1 MTHCQPRP
9 ATLAATTLALLT
21 ACATPPPPGVPCAD
35 LPAALAGM
43 AGLPALRITQASLQ
57 PADDKGHAAHCLVSG
72 LINER
77 LGIDRKRYA
86 IGFEMRLP
94 AGWSGRFLHQ
104 VNGGNDGVVKPA
116 FGEVAAT
123 VPDALSRG
131 FAVISSDS
139 GHNADDPANAAA
151 GLARGNLFGLDPQA
165 RRDYGYSANGAVWP
179 VAQALMARHYGRP
192 AQRNYMAGCAN
203 GGRHGMV
210 AASRYPDRYDGILA
224 GAPGFNLPRAAVQHA
239 WDIQRWKEVDADI
252 RRAFSPADMRLVA
265 DKVVAR
271 CDGLDLLVDGIVGDL
286 KRCQSAFKLAE
297 LQCPGAKD
305 DTCLSEAQVKAL
317 AQSFAGPRNSRG
329 EALYSDWSFD
339 GGIGAAGW
347 RTWKLESSIPPWD
360 RNPIIA
366 TMGAAS
372 LSYVFSTPPAK
383 PAGTPAALVDYLARF
398 DFDRDAPRI
407 AATDALF
414 KESAIGL
421 MSPPDAANPTLAAFA
436 KRGGKM
442 IVYHGNSDPVFS
454 VNDTLAW
461 AERLQHNLGPQAA
474 GAVARVFPV
483 PGMGHC
489 QGGPATD
496 QFDGL
501 GALVAWVEQG
511 QAPGRIEART
521 HSGNVG
527 GGVGGGV
534 AGSGAGPS
542 SGTARAGVPAN
553 RELPAGWSAQRSRPL
568 CPWPQVARYA
578 GGDVEAAAS
587 FRCASP

>member
-1 MTHCQPRP
+1 MTYAHPRAMNARLLP
-9 ATLAATTLALLT
+9 GLAATTLALLT
-21 ACATPPPPGVPCAD
+21 ACATPPPPGVPCVD
-35 LPAALAGM
+35 LPAALVGVAGM
-43 AGLPALRITQASLQ
+43 PALRVTQASLQ
-57 PADDKGHAAHCLVSG
+57 PADAKGHAAHCLVTG
-72 LINER
+72 QINER
-77 LGIDRKRYA
+77 VGVGRKRYA

-151 GLARGNLFGLDPQA
+151 GLARGNVFGLDPQA

-210 AASRYPDRYDGILA
+210 AASRYAARYDGILA
-224 GAPGFNLPRAAVQHA
+224 GAPGFNLPRAAIQHA
-239 WDIQRWKEVDADI
+239 WDIQSWRLADADI
-252 RRAFSPADMRLVA
+252 RRAFSPADMRRVA
-265 DKVVAR
+265 DRVVAR

-286 KRCQSAFKLAE
+286 RRCQSAFKLAE
-297 LQCPGAKD
+297 LQCTGAKH

-317 AQSFAGPRNSRG
+317 ARSFAGPRNSRG

-339 GGIGAAGW
+339 AGIGAAGW
-347 RTWKLESSIPPWD
+347 RTWKLESSVLPWQ
-360 RNPIIA
+360 RYPIIA
-366 TMGAAS
+366 TLGAAS
-372 LSYVFSTPPAK
+372 LAYVFSTPPAK
-383 PAGTPAALVDYLARF
+383 PAGTPAALLDYLARF

-407 AATDALF
+407 AASDALF
-414 KESAIGL
+414 KESALAL

-436 KRGGKM
+436 HRGGKM
-442 IVYHGNSDPVFS
+442 IIYHGSSDPVFS

-461 AERLQHNLGPQAA
+461 ADRLQHNLGPVSA
-474 GAVARVFPV
+474 GTVARVFVV

-501 GALVAWVEQG
+501 GALVAWVEEG
-511 QAPGRIEART
+511 KAPDRIEARV
-521 HSGNVG
+521 N
-527 GGVGGGV
+527 
-534 AGSGAGPS
+534 
-542 SGTARAGVPAN
+542 PAN
-553 RELPAGWSAQRSRPL
+553 LELPTGWSAQRSRPL

-587 FRCASP
+587 LRCASP